1 LSVVLVTHLI
11 ITKGI
16 CMDFQLSEKNLSDR
30 IALLTLTGRLTAATA
45 PQLRDAIKRLVDD
58 RHIELLFDI
67 SGLVFLDSSGLAV
80 IVSGLKTTRELGGWL
95 KLAGITP
102 QVSEIF
108 KLTRLDRVFNVY
120 PSVEDALKGQ

>member
-1 LSVVLVTHLI
+1 
-11 ITKGI
+11 
-16 CMDFQLSEKNLSDR
+16 MDFQLSEKNLSDR

-95 KLAGITP
+95 KLSGITP